1 MVTHPEEKLRKHREK
16 VFGYW
21 RSVHQ
26 VRLSSD
32 HAQRFVDRRELNRL
46 IDIPQVIWMR
56 HVRENPKITVFV
68 ARSVAEFR
76 REQGQRRKRTI
87 DQMRRAARRKQN
99 DSGAIS
105 RKRDP
110 TGNTIPGVSH
120 RASGFSGSGRGR
132 PNYDNDEERCSG
144 CGARFSS
151 GSAALHECRG
161 Y

>member
-1 MVTHPEEKLRKHREK
+1 MATHPEEKLRKHREK

-21 RSVHQ
+21 RSIRQ

-56 HVRENPKITVFV
+56 HVRESPKITVFV
-68 ARSVAEFR
+68 ARSVAEFQ

-87 DQMRRAARRKQN
+87 AQKRLAARRKPN
-99 DSGAIS
+99 GSGATS
-105 RKRDP
+105 GRRGA
-110 TGNTIPGVSH
+110 TGKTIPGASH
-120 RASGFSGSGRGR
+120 RASGFSGSGRGG

-144 CGARFSS
+144 CGARFSA

-161 Y
+161 